1 VRQTGLHFDGPMVAG
16 GLGYNVEELVD
27 SPAPATFSTGV
38 DWIDELTGGIAPGSV
53 WTVMG
58 PTGVGVTA
66 FVGRLAV
73 ASAQSGEVLLANGHL
88 PSRDLARHTAEQRL
102 VGERAVDRALRRP
115 KVASWLPVP
124 DPGDDS
130 WDGGCEHADVVVL
143 DTWDEMW
150 RPDRWRM
157 SREERI
163 ADVRWFREVARSVHT
178 AVVLTARRP
187 RVAGPGPGTTP
198 RHWAEEAFD
207 DVADVGI
214 ELEWE
219 TGSPWR
225 LATVRSRSGGS
236 RRDRIPFH

>member
-1 VRQTGLHFDGPMVAG
+1 MVAG

-130 WDGGCEHADVVVL
+130 WDGDCEHADVVVL

-150 RPDRWRM
+150 RPDRWRL
-157 SREERI
+157 SREARI
-163 ADVRWFREVARSVHT
+163 ADIRWLREVARGCGT
-178 AVVLTARRP
+178 AVVLTARLPHRS
-187 RVAGPGPGTTP
+187 PGAEPAST
-198 RHWAEEAFD
+198 HWAAEAFD
-207 DVADVGI
+207 DIADVAI
-214 ELEWE
+214 EVDWE
-219 TGSPWR
+219 TDTPWR
-225 LATVRSRSGGS
+225 VATVRVRGGGS
-236 RRDRIPFH
+236 RRDRIPFR